1 MILDKWRQVELDFC
15 MKKHPSIK
23 RAPKKG
29 GGHIPGPHLCSA
41 VGTNVST
48 VLRAAM
54 MEMCDHHNGTVSRD
68 DINHVFDLVMNSS
81 QLFFLYRQGYSTCV
95 SLKDSPQFIDID
107 EMTITHFVVRSYCHD
122 IITQVC
128 RKQIAVR
135 KGAWSAAFIDG
146 LVEYLV
152 GSVDPE
158 LPKRVFPVYQT
169 LVTQQGGKLTP
180 LTILNTPDM
189 VSAFV
194 KTAVQLGTKLHL
206 DAAAAAQFEM
216 VVNSA
221 LLRALHFKE
230 PSPEKLDR
238 PTSLAF
244 LMGLTKASEKNPFR
258 TAILKEK
265 LLEME
270 SCAPERVSESA
281 RLVAAE

>member
-1 MILDKWRQVELDFC
+1 

-95 SLKDSPQFIDID
+95 SLKDSPQFIEID

-135 KGAWSAAFIDG
+135 KSAWSAAFIDG

-152 GSVDPE
+152 DTVDPE

-180 LTILNTPDM
+180 LTILNTPEM
-189 VSAFV
+189 VTAFV
-194 KTAVQLGTKLHL
+194 KTAVQLGTKLHF
-206 DAAAAAQFEM
+206 DAASAAQFEL
-216 VVNSA
+216 VVNSTLA
-221 LLRALHFKE
+221 RALHFAE

-238 PTSLAF
+238 PTSLAI
-244 LMGLTKASEKNPFR
+244 LIALTKPCEKNPFR
-258 TAILKEK
+258 NAVLKETQIE
-265 LLEME
+265 LEA
-270 SCAPERVSESA
+270 CSA
-281 RLVAAE
+281 DSDNENHLAVAAE

>member
-1 MILDKWRQVELDFC
+1 
-15 MKKHPSIK
+15 MKKHP
-23 RAPKKG
+23 PKKKTPTKG
-29 GGHIPGPHLCSA
+29 SGHIPGPHLCSA

-54 MEMCDHHNGTVSRD
+54 MEMCDHHNGTASRD

-95 SLKDSPQFIDID
+95 SLKDSPQFIEID

-128 RKQIAVR
+128 KKQTAAR
-135 KGAWSAAFIDG
+135 KGAWSAAFVDG

-152 GSVDPE
+152 DIVDPE
-158 LPKRVFPVYQT
+158 LPKRVFPVYQA

-189 VSAFV
+189 VTAFV
-194 KTAVQLGTKLHL
+194 KTAVQLGTKLHF
-206 DAAAAAQFEM
+206 DAASAARFELI
-216 VVNSA
+216 VNSA
-221 LLRALHFKE
+221 LAHALHFKE

-238 PTSLAF
+238 PTSLAI
-244 LMGLTKASEKNPFR
+244 LIGLTKSSEKNPFR
-258 TAILKEK
+258 RAVLKETQME
-265 LLEME
+265 LEACSLDSE
-270 SCAPERVSESA
+270 PENFSA
-281 RLVAAE
+281 TAAE